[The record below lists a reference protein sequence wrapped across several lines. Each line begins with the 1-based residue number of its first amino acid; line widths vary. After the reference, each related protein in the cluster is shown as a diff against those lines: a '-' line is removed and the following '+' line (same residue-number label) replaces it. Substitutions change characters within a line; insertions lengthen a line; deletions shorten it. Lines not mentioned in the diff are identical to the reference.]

1 MLFAL
6 FVSTIVTGLALTL
19 FLPVFWCAIVAIL
32 TFLVTAVIDVR
43 DQSAVRMLIFA
54 CLNVFFRDIETR
66 NSHTIPKKG
75 PLILVCKPS
84 YLFSTRLASD
94 VCTSRRISSTCPALL
109 LCSL

>member
-19 FLPVFWCAIVAIL
+19 FLPALWCTVIAVSTFVITAI
-32 TFLVTAVIDVR
+32 IDVR

-75 PLILVCKPS
+75 PLILVCTLRAWDIGS
-84 YLFSTRLASD
+84 CCVCAFDSSLGLFHELAS
-94 VCTSRRISSTCPALL
+94 SRHH
-109 LCSL
+109 